1 MEVQF
6 PSHKHGGKHFLL
18 RSMITHFAW
27 IKGAGALVGCITET
41 MDAKNLTWRTREKG
55 RLQELTRNQVEA
67 ILK

>member
-1 MEVQF
+1 
-6 PSHKHGGKHFLL
+6 
-18 RSMITHFAW
+18 MITHFAW